1 MICIFGLPSFQR
13 SVKIIESLFFLHLR
27 QTERL
32 HGLQMLFVLQVF
44 YLLLQRAQFST
55 TYVRQSLP
63 HLLQVLLLVLLLGLS
78 VRQLLGGGQ
87 TRRVKS
93 IVLGV
98 GGVCGRRL

>member
-27 QTERL
+27 QTQRL

-55 TYVRQSLP
+55 TYVRQALP
-63 HLLQVLLLVLLLGLS
+63 HLLEVLLLGLG